1 MSNTFLAED
10 FRLLLDMMQ
19 DITEADDKAEKDA
32 GDVEN
37 LMTDKK
43 DDDSNDDEDSGEEAK
58 HQHVDDLLQS
68 DRTEDLTKE
77 SVTDVMGLIDYMDQ
91 FSELNDY
98 RDQSAEY
105 DDAYY
110 SNVPLDEMTRITGL
124 SEEDLHRIDTDTDV
138 YEGTIWMHDGKVDIF
153 GRD

>member
-10 FRLLLDMMQ
+10 FRLLLNMMQ
-19 DITEADDKAEKDA
+19 DITEADDKSKKDA
-32 GDVEN
+32 SGVDD
-37 LMTDKK
+37 LMTAKTD
-43 DDDSNDDEDSGEEAK
+43 DASDEDDSEDTAEHG
-58 HQHVDDLLQS
+58 HVDDLLQS

-77 SVTDVMGLIDYMDQ
+77 SVTDVMGLIEYLDQ

-110 SNVPLDEMTRITGL
+110 ANVPLDEIMRVTGL

-138 YEGTIWMHDGKVDIF
+138 YEGTIWLHDSKVDIF
-153 GRD
+153 GSD

>member
-32 GDVEN
+32 SSVDD

-43 DDDSNDDEDSGEEAK
+43 DNGNNDEDSEDDAE
-58 HQHVDDLLQS
+58 HQHIDDLLQS

-77 SVTDVMGLIDYMDQ
+77 SVTDVMGLIEYLDQ
-91 FSELNDY
+91 FSELKDY

-138 YEGTIWMHDGKVDIF
+138 YEGTIWLHDNKVDIF
-153 GRD
+153 GSD

>member
-19 DITEADDKAEKDA
+19 DITEADDKTEKDA

-43 DDDSNDDEDSGEEAK
+43 DDNSNDDEDSGEEAK